1 MSAIVTTAD
10 AERAIDELS
19 ALIDKLAALMEQE
32 TALVHSGKISHAAD
46 LGQAK
51 AALAHQL
58 YAGGER
64 LKANAKFVL
73 QAVPAHCAALQRAQ
87 EMFRVTLQKNMI
99 VLATTHAV
107 AEGIVRRLS
116 GDLAKKSAPQVY
128 GATGRATAPHPKH
141 GQPLAISKKL

>member
-10 AERAIDELS
+10 AESAIDELS
-19 ALIDKLAALMEQE
+19 ALIAKLSAVMEEE
-32 TALVHSGKISHAAD
+32 TALVHGGKISRAAD

-58 YAGGER
+58 YLGGER
-64 LKANAKFVL
+64 LKANAKFLL
-73 QAVPAHCAALQRAQ
+73 QAVPARCAALQRAQ
-87 EMFRVTLQKNMI
+87 DALQAALQKNMI

-116 GDLAKKSAPQVY
+116 GDLARKTAPQVY
-128 GATGRATAPHPKH
+128 GATGRAAAPHPRH
-141 GQPLAISKKL
+141 GQPLAISKTL